1 MHAEIVSIGTEI
13 LMGEIVDTNSGYLA
27 AELAKIG
34 IDVRWVTKV
43 GDDPERLHEVIE
55 RGWNRSDV
63 TITTGGLGPTS
74 DDLTRESIARVMGE
88 EMIVQD
94 DLLANLK
101 SQFEGRG
108 VPMPATNIKQATLI
122 ESAEV
127 VLNPMGTA
135 PGWWVNRGD
144 RVIIAMPGPPRELS
158 RMWDNELA
166 PKLRSMNPEVAIVT
180 RTLKTFGISE
190 GGLDE
195 MLSPLFKSEN
205 PSLGIYSKQ
214 DGIHLRAIAT
224 ATTEVE
230 AREMITPMEQEIR
243 RIAGHA
249 IWGLDDETAVT
260 RAIDAL
266 KQAEKTLGIIEGFT
280 AGLLTSSLNEAQGY
294 SDVLAGSLVAS
305 NPAGLQRFGMPQEVS
320 DDWNS
325 PTPATAET
333 LARTAQKFFDSQVGV
348 GITGLVAEATEASG
362 RVGTAHMA
370 FAVGDQVT
378 SRSGSYPTQRLRIRS
393 RAVTHALLELMAALN
408 PSN

>member
-1 MHAEIVSIGTEI
+1 
-13 LMGEIVDTNSGYLA
+13 
-27 AELAKIG
+27 
-34 IDVRWVTKV
+34 
-43 GDDPERLHEVIE
+43 
-55 RGWNRSDV
+55 
-63 TITTGGLGPTS
+63 
-74 DDLTRESIARVMGE
+74 
-88 EMIVQD
+88 
-94 DLLANLK
+94 
-101 SQFEGRG
+101 
-108 VPMPATNIKQATLI
+108 
-122 ESAEV
+122 
-127 VLNPMGTA
+127 
-135 PGWWVNRGD
+135 
-144 RVIIAMPGPPRELS
+144 
-158 RMWDNELA
+158 ELA

>member
-1 MHAEIVSIGTEI
+1 
-13 LMGEIVDTNSGYLA
+13 
-27 AELAKIG
+27 G